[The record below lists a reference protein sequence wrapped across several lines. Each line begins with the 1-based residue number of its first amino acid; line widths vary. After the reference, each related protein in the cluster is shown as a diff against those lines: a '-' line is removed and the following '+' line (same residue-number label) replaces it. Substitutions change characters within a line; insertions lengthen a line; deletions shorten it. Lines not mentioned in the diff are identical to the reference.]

1 MVQHTTMQIMYYLLG
16 QEQRKKQQRLE
27 TTYFIVG
34 KCNLREIFNMVE
46 FDYKLDYKN
55 TMFTSNDKRYRIGR
69 GEQGVL
75 LVRPYTND
83 ICKHWRFKT
92 PSEATVSSK
101 KILTLYDEYK
111 KQKDFVGM
119 DMCRK
124 FLEMGFTRARR
135 YANHKDGNKYDE
147 NGNVKPQEPDWDT
160 SEKAVSARIFKKVR
174 DQVASDPVY
183 KQMRKEWRE
192 SEHILSA

>member
-1 MVQHTTMQIMYYLLG
+1 M
-16 QEQRKKQQRLE
+16 KK
-27 TTYFIVG
+27 
-34 KCNLREIFNMVE
+34 

-55 TMFTSNDKRYRIGR
+55 ILFEPNDKRYRIGR

-92 PSEATVSSK
+92 LDEAIVSSQ
-101 KILTLYDEYK
+101 KIFDMYLDYRI
-111 KQKDFVGM
+111 QKDFVGM

-135 YANHKDGNKYDE
+135 YANHKDGKKYDK
-147 NGNVKPQEPDWDT
+147 NGKVRPQEKDWAT
-160 SEKAVSARIFKKVR
+160 SEKAKSARRFKDFR
-174 DQVASDPVY
+174 DLVTQDEFYISLR
-183 KQMRKEWRE
+183 KQWRE
-192 SEHILSA
+192 IENTN